1 MRIREM
7 GGNAPHTPTYSH
19 TLSNPNQSFTL
30 NAFTNSPFN
39 NII

>member
-1 MRIREM
+1 MRIRRES
-7 GGNAPHTPTYSH
+7 GSPPHTPTYSH
-19 TLSNPNQSFTL
+19 TLSNTNQSFTL